1 MAAEPKHPTHVQ
13 LATIEPIK
21 FIVNEEIEHTIKTA
35 EINAK
40 KMIDNVDS
48 VLIHF
53 NEYGSNWLK
62 SGKTTVLSHAFA
74 DGYMV

>member
-1 MAAEPKHPTHVQ
+1 
-13 LATIEPIK
+13 
-21 FIVNEEIEHTIKTA
+21 VNEEIEQAVKTA
-35 EINAK
+35 EVNAK

-62 SGKTTVLSHAFA
+62 SGKTAPLPHLTAYGFII
-74 DGYMV
+74 